1 MASLRLRTKVY
12 KYACFFFPEGNQV
25 GTAPT
30 ANVCEGH
37 REKIKTGEWVMVSW
51 EGKQVWGKI
60 LKLHGKW
67 WSVDSSKFF
76 YGHFLHKRKK
86 SW

>member
-67 WSVDSSKFF
+67 WSVDSSKFS
-76 YGHFLHKRKK
+76 YGHFLRKRKK